1 MSADD
6 TRQHTRRDTD
16 APDRPRK
23 PAEEWVEQVAA
34 YWGRALVA
42 AWRTVFPPRKDTQ

>member
-6 TRQHTRRDTD
+6 TRQQTQKADT
-16 APDRPRK
+16 PDESRSA
-23 PAEEWVEQVAA
+23 AEVWVEQVGS
-34 YWGRALVA
+34 YWGRAIVS